1 VESSQIQKNLWTPPG
16 QKLYFCLDL
25 LSCSRYEK
33 NFFEESEPKNS
44 NLEPCMFWFNSEEQ
58 YNILKKE
65 TEGIYL
71 QSREF
76 QEKISQ
82 LVSGIIILDIESD
95 IKTSKVGT
103 GADFAITKSYS
114 HGMCNSYKFM
124 AESVVEVEK
133 WVYYIESLLSQW
145 FYQEKDLKTN
155 AQRYPG
161 GSDQFPKAAA
171 MDALESNKEQMHGS
185 FHKLRLSEK
194 QKGSMN
200 QECRDQI
207 FKDACRSQ
215 VV

>member
-1 VESSQIQKNLWTPPG
+1 
-16 QKLYFCLDL
+16 
-25 LSCSRYEK
+25 
-33 NFFEESEPKNS
+33 
-44 NLEPCMFWFNSEEQ
+44 MFWFNSEEQ

-171 MDALESNKEQMHGS
+171 MDALESNKEQMHS

-194 QKGSMN
+194 QKWSMN
-200 QECRDQI
+200 QDRRDRI
-207 FKDACRSQ
+207 FKDACKSQ